1 MQTQFEYSAHL
12 NDAGDTCYVTV
23 RDPDTE
29 CCDYFEF
36 PLAMY
41 AMLDMAAKMGEPVL
55 LYLCNEATTR
65 LRVFA
70 QENRL
75 AQAQRAED
83 MGNAEEIAQLIE
95 ETFAGRWNADLPV
108 SVRVGIG
115 SSSVVKG
122 FKI

>member
-41 AMLDMAAKMGEPVL
+41 VMLDMLGMGEPAL
-55 LYLCNEATTR
+55 GYLCNEAADR
-65 LRVFA
+65 LRAFVA
-70 QENRL
+70 EKL
-75 AQAQRAED
+75 AEREQRVED

-108 SVRVGIG
+108 RVSVVVG

>member
-1 MQTQFEYSAHL
+1 MQTQFEYSAHR

-36 PLAMY
+36 PLTMY
-41 AMLDMAAKMGEPVL
+41 HMLEELRMGESTIL
-55 LYLCNEATTR
+55 HLCNEAAAR
-65 LRVFA
+65 LRAVVA
-70 QENRL
+70 EEL
-75 AQAQRAED
+75 AEREQRAED

-95 ETFAGRWNADLPV
+95 ETFAGRWNADLRVHV
-108 SVRVGIG
+108 SVNVGLAHV
-115 SSSVVKG
+115 SKG